1 MFPPSLVW
9 YRAKNLITPGRE
21 LSSDRRQSP
30 RQACL
35 PGYRQSRKG
44 GDQRPVGAGYRAGDV
59 EVLFQVV
66 CPSTVRSLLRCQSCP
81 LTLTTFR
88 SRKPKTGKRGSR
100 LTYEAP
106 HFLNTKFW
114 RNFPA
119 ISDIFRKAVRLA
131 CSLSRFSMPSRP
143 FLQGS
148 QPSRVF
154 VPPESRLA
162 SNAVCTAPRCGPSS
176 GYSNGHKM
184 GASQARHSPV
194 FPSPLR
200 NWLIE
205 ENSTRQRVS
214 FSTTNCC

>member
-1 MFPPSLVW
+1 MTKKAGPVHRANPHALVVALVLPFNVQPKPDSPNLPMLLDTAVLTRPARHMFPPSLVW

-88 SRKPKTGKRGSR
+88 SRKPKTGKRGST
-100 LTYEAP
+100 LSYAP
-106 HFLNTKFW
+106 TMINTQV
-114 RNFPA
+114 RENFSA
-119 ISDIFRKAVRLA
+119 NFGYFFRKSWVGLHR
-131 CSLSRFSMPSRP
+131 R
-143 FLQGS
+143 
-148 QPSRVF
+148 
-154 VPPESRLA
+154 
-162 SNAVCTAPRCGPSS
+162 NAPRSPTPKVSS
-176 GYSNGHKM
+176 
-184 GASQARHSPV
+184 SQSGRSK
-194 FPSPLR
+194 PLTCSR
-200 NWLIE
+200 DSW
-205 ENSTRQRVS
+205 
-214 FSTTNCC
+214 